1 MDIEFMKAIKK
12 LSAQIV
18 QATSVEIDKDKCK
31 RSLFGW
37 VLQKHHFIPIE
48 TKHRMISK
56 TQKWPFYP
64 FNCNMKW
71 KIFRTFGLLIYS

>member
-31 RSLFGW
+31 CSLFGW

-48 TKHRMISK
+48 TKEKKSYENTQNDLKNSK
-56 TQKWPFYP
+56 VTILSVQ
-64 FNCNMKW
+64 
-71 KIFRTFGLLIYS
+71 L